1 MGKDERLMRL
11 VRQGRTEYL
20 EEIVSRHYDDV
31 YRFCRFQTGD
41 PQAAYDLAQE
51 TFLRFIQ
58 YAEHCKDSPRAYLLT
73 VARNVCRDHWRER
86 KRRNETA
93 LPDPEAGEPFGEDGR
108 LSAPGERRDT
118 AYTGAADAFSGRTET
133 RLLLENALLL
143 LPDFQREALVLHY
156 YYGCKYREIG
166 KMTGVP
172 AATVKSRVRQGC
184 RKLRE
189 LLGEDVL

>member
-58 YAEHCKDSPRAYLLT
+58 YAENSKDSPRAYLLT
-73 VARNVCRDHWRER
+73 VARNVCRDHWREK
-86 KRRNETA
+86 KRRNETT
-93 LPDPEAGEPFGEDGR
+93 LPDPEAGEPFGE
-108 LSAPGERRDT
+108 
-118 AYTGAADAFSGRTET
+118 DAFSGRTET
-133 RLLLENALLL
+133 RLLLEDALLL
-143 LPDFQREALVLHY
+143 LPEFQREALVLHY